1 MADVCQMAPAVLS
14 PISPNESRKRRHG
27 HGYGPGG
34 EDAAPSTWFKRH
46 RTGASFARRL
56 LHLRG
61 FAVDVRR
68 AEDIVRFLDQFP
80 PELDKV
86 RARSPRRAGSLRSWH
101 SFFFYPNF
109 PPARAT
115 IPRVARR
122 VPARRTPHPAR
133 ERPLTIISF
142 PLAPQDVS
150 RILEKCADVDDAEKQ
165 LTALRLT
172 FSASGGERGGDA
184 PAAGVEAVA
193 SAAAAARDDAD
204 ARATATATATAAEG
218 GGAANAST
226 SAALKAA
233 GGAADAI
240 GDPADGVVLSG
251 EWVGALVNEMSASA
265 DVPDAHERGTRVLR
279 AFETAVRN
287 AVARAA
293 EGGAGRARAPPA
305 RGIGE
310 RREQRRGASRGA
322 PTRRRRERHLEARVE
337 HPDPA
342 RGAAHE
348 GVRDASRADDAAAAE
363 QLLAQRALEGG
374 YAQSRRRLR
383 PPTGRLLKKKARE
396 AEGAPHVP
404 TRNGVL
410 SRT

>member
-80 PELDKV
+80 PELDK
-86 RARSPRRAGSLRSWH
+86 
-101 SFFFYPNF
+101 
-109 PPARAT
+109 
-115 IPRVARR
+115 
-122 VPARRTPHPAR
+122 
-133 ERPLTIISF
+133 
-142 PLAPQDVS
+142 DVS

-204 ARATATATATAAEG
+204 ARATATATAAEG

-293 EGGAGRARAPPA
+293 EGGAGRARAPPREGSESA
-305 RGIGE
+305 GNNAEEQAAE
-310 RREQRRGASRGA
+310 RRRVADENVILKRGLNIQTQRVEQLTRACATLQEQMTQLQRNNYSLSVHLKEAMRSRGGA
-322 PTRRRRERHLEARVE
+322 FDRQ
-337 HPDPA
+337 PD
-342 RGAAHE
+342 
-348 GVRDASRADDAAAAE
+348 VF
-363 QLLAQRALEGG
+363 
-374 YAQSRRRLR
+374 
-383 PPTGRLLKKKARE
+383 
-396 AEGAPHVP
+396 
-404 TRNGVL
+404 
-410 SRT
+410 

>member
-109 PPARAT
+109 SPARAT

-293 EGGAGRARAPPA
+293 EGGAGRARAPPREGSESA
-305 RGIGE
+305 GNNAEEQAAE
-310 RREQRRGASRGA
+310 RRRVADENVILKRGLNIQTQRVEQLTRACATLQEQMTQLQRNNYSLGVHLKEAMRSRGGA
-322 PTRRRRERHLEARVE
+322 FDRR
-337 HPDPA
+337 PD
-342 RGAAHE
+342 
-348 GVRDASRADDAAAAE
+348 VF
-363 QLLAQRALEGG
+363 
-374 YAQSRRRLR
+374 
-383 PPTGRLLKKKARE
+383 
-396 AEGAPHVP
+396 
-404 TRNGVL
+404 
-410 SRT
+410 